1 MPLRSSWAGAAQTR
15 STPEQP
21 VLFPAAGIQNAK
33 KATTMALRTRFRVAS
48 GSNRALNQLD
58 GVPFDVDVKWPAWR
72 IREYLS
78 PPIGL
83 INSEPSS

>member
-1 MPLRSSWAGAAQTR
+1 
-15 STPEQP
+15 
-21 VLFPAAGIQNAK
+21 
-33 KATTMALRTRFRVAS
+33 MALRTPFRVAS